1 MTDELIEVNTIWTLK
16 DTNYKV
22 EVIRVTDKKVSYCF
36 LDEFDLITVNKRDF
50 LDRFYKAVS
59 A

>member
-22 EVIRVTDKKVSYCF
+22 EVIKVTDKKVSYCF

-50 LDRFYKAVS
+50 LDRFYKG
-59 A
+59 